1 MQRDLFPHL
10 LPAPLDDDE
19 LAKAAAGILRDW
31 FRTLCYSHS
40 EAVHSEIIESLHW
53 RSVRSLF
60 HFTTM
65 SATGALG
72 DFHAFTAEIRR
83 QARRAREAGLVKQSR
98 RRVRRVPARCV
109 RTSEL
114 WVQQGGAA

>member
-72 DFHAFTAEIRR
+72 DFAAFAAEIRR
-83 QARRAREAGLVKQSR
+83 QARRAREQGLVKPTR
-98 RRVRRVPARCV
+98 RRVRRVHARCV
-109 RTSEL
+109 RTSEM
-114 WVQQGGAA
+114 WAGGVA